1 MRVALLAVPLLLSF
15 HATAAAPDPR
25 DAVLE
30 RMATLLE
37 QRYVDEAQGRA
48 LATLLRDAARDDRF
62 DAHSDPEAFAKAVQA
77 ALRATVPDKH
87 LQVSFE
93 PEAEFVPGAARDER
107 VVRRDSAGPRTVMRT
122 GRMDARSVDA
132 IAKTNFGV
140 DRVEHLD
147 GNVGYVALSRFVPAQ
162 LSRATL
168 RAAIGLI
175 AHSDAVV
182 IDLRENI
189 GGSPD
194 AVGLLASPF
203 FAAAR
208 GPVALHAADNRALGI
223 HDVVATDPAQSVARL
238 ADAPLYVL
246 VSSRTASA
254 AEMFAFALK
263 RLGRATIV
271 GETTSGAGNGGTKQ
285 SVGEGFALVVP
296 EWSNTLGTWERVG
309 VQPDVAVPATQALA
323 RALELA
329 RARG

>member
-1 MRVALLAVPLLLSF
+1 MRVALLAVSLLLSLN
-15 HATAAAPDPR
+15 APAAVPDPR

-37 QRYVDEAQGRA
+37 QRYVDEAKGKA
-48 LATLLRDAARDDRF
+48 LAGMLRDAARADRF
-62 DAHSDPEAFAKAVQA
+62 DALSEPDAFAKAVQA
-77 ALRATVPDKH
+77 ALRETVPDKH

-93 PEAEFVPGAARDER
+93 PDAEFVPGAGADQR
-107 VVRRDSAGPRTVMRT
+107 VVRKDAGGARMVVRT
-122 GRMDARSVDA
+122 GRMDARSVEA

-147 GNVGYVALSRFVPAQ
+147 GNIGYVALSRFVPTD
-162 LSRATL
+162 LSRDTL
-168 RAAIGLI
+168 RAAIGLV

-182 IDLRENI
+182 IDLRGNI

-203 FAAAR
+203 FAAER

-223 HDVVATDPAQSVARL
+223 HDVVATDPAQSVAQL
-238 ADAPLYVL
+238 ADVPLYVL
-246 VSSRTASA
+246 VSARTASA

-271 GETTSGAGNGGTKQ
+271 GETTSGAGNGGAKQ

-296 EWSNTLGTWERVG
+296 EWANTLGTWERVG
-309 VQPDVAVPATQALA
+309 VRPD
-323 RALELA
+323 
-329 RARG
+329 

>member
-1 MRVALLAVPLLLSF
+1 MRVALLAVSLLLSLPA
-15 HATAAAPDPR
+15 ATAVPDPR

-37 QRYVDEAQGRA
+37 QRYVDAAKGRA
-48 LATLLRDAARDDRF
+48 LATMLRDAARDDRF
-62 DAHSDPEAFAKAVQA
+62 DAQSEPQAFAKAVQA
-77 ALRATVPDKH
+77 ALRSTVPDKH

-93 PEAEFVPGAARDER
+93 PDAEFVPGTGPDQR
-107 VVRRDSAGPRTVMRT
+107 VVRKDAGGARMVVRT
-122 GRMDARSVDA
+122 GRMDARSVEA

-147 GNVGYVALSRFVPAQ
+147 GNIGYVALSRFVPAD
-162 LSRATL
+162 LSRDTL
-168 RAAIGLI
+168 RAAIGLV

-182 IDLRENI
+182 IDLRGNI

-203 FAAAR
+203 FAAER
-208 GPVALHAADNRALGI
+208 GAVALHAADNRALGI
-223 HDVVATDPAQSVARL
+223 HDVVSTDPAQAVAQL
-238 ADAPLYVL
+238 ADVPLYVL
-246 VSSRTASA
+246 VSARTASA

-271 GETTSGAGNGGTKQ
+271 GETTSGAGNGGAKQ

-296 EWSNTLGTWERVG
+296 EWANTLGTWERVG
-309 VQPDVAVPATQALA
+309 VRPDVAVPAADALA
-323 RALELA
+323 KAVELA
-329 RARG
+329 RTNS